1 MAYRGDDSQRLS
13 DDLRRNGAGAPGG
26 RGPLHFDGGS
36 DAAGRSGRRGLGL
49 RGVLPA
55 SSGGAHSRD
64 LAIKDQMQIVKRRRT
79 PVGLAWM
86 AALSVLL
93 LAVLLAG
100 SAYQSAT
107 RAEGSTVP
115 ESKDPLALSSSS
127 SFSASFVGNVM
138 LGQDVE
144 SAGAAYGYDSLF
156 SGASKLWDGCD
167 YVFGNLECALLDQ
180 DDTYSEAKGRSEY
193 YSAPD
198 TVSGSLAQAGFTVL
212 QLANNHTT
220 DYGKKGLRN
229 TLYALASSGIS
240 PLGAG
245 ENLAEAQTPMVTT
258 AENGLVIK
266 TISVSDVIARRS
278 SAGTD
283 SAGISTTNADNFT
296 QAVYDAASTSDLLIV
311 TIHWGEEDSRHP
323 TEDQREL
330 AHELID
336 AGADIIIG
344 SHANVIEPI
353 ERYRDGIIFY
363 DLGNFVSDASWTRNR
378 DGALVRFDVSE
389 DGSSRFTVYPL
400 HITACTPTF
409 TSGGLSSMRTLKSLT
424 SLLGPGD
431 YTVSDGVLTIPFR
444 EITPTVLQTMG
455 VTPGEVVASDGTA
468 SADGVVATEP
478 SPEAAI
484 PEVMTPDVTTS
495 GVTTPDGTASEVI
508 LPEGGAQ

>member
-1 MAYRGDDSQRLS
+1 M
-13 DDLRRNGAGAPGG
+13 
-26 RGPLHFDGGS
+26 
-36 DAAGRSGRRGLGL
+36 
-49 RGVLPA
+49 
-55 SSGGAHSRD
+55 
-64 LAIKDQMQIVKRRRT
+64 
-79 PVGLAWM
+79 
-86 AALSVLL
+86 
-93 LAVLLAG
+93 
-100 SAYQSAT
+100 
-107 RAEGSTVP
+107 
-115 ESKDPLALSSSS
+115 
-127 SFSASFVGNVM
+127 
-138 LGQDVE
+138 
-144 SAGAAYGYDSLF
+144 
-156 SGASKLWDGCD
+156 
-167 YVFGNLECALLDQ
+167 FGNLECALLDQ

-344 SHANVIEPI
+344 SHANVVEPI